1 MFAKLVPDES
11 TQSRDNSFTL
21 DKKFTNAHQI
31 DLVLQDKHN
40 QHAVFVT
47 QSIKSSYNT
56 TNNQL
61 IDSVTLLKLTLAA
74 DDKLIQ
80 NQVNIALPE
89 KQVNANV
96 ICTLSAN
103 KDIIH
108 CYCFY

>member
-1 MFAKLVPDES
+1 MFAELVPDES
-11 TQSRDNSFTL
+11 TQSKDNSFTL
-21 DKKFTNAHQI
+21 DEKFTNAHHI
-31 DLVLQDKHN
+31 DLVLQNKHK

-47 QSIKSSYNT
+47 QSFRAHSNIT
-56 TNNQL
+56 DNQL
-61 IDSVTLLKLTLAA
+61 IDSVTLLKLVLAA

-80 NQVNIALPE
+80 NQVTIALPE